1 MDLSLFVHKL
11 RPTVRRL
18 TYECSKY
25 LLSVLLWLNAEGV
38 LKGGALV
45 IIIIIIPTLP
55 HPFHWGSSGA
65 SYYHTGLISM
75 ILLHR
80 CIKTKT
86 TINNG
91 S

>member
-38 LKGGALV
+38 TNGN
-45 IIIIIIPTLP
+45 
-55 HPFHWGSSGA
+55 H
-65 SYYHTGLISM
+65 
-75 ILLHR
+75 
-80 CIKTKT
+80 
-86 TINNG
+86 NNNNK
-91 S
+91 